1 MIVPDILANGGAL
14 CLSYFE
20 YIQDLQSYFWSLE
33 RIYREMKIILLEA
46 FENVWNLSE
55 KKGISLRNAA
65 YMIAISRVAKTH
77 ELRGL
82 FP

>member
-1 MIVPDILANGGAL
+1 M
-14 CLSYFE
+14 SYFE
-20 YIQDLQSYFWSLE
+20 YIQDIHAYFWTLE
-33 RIYREMKIILLEA
+33 RVYREMKRIMLEA
-46 FENVWNLSE
+46 FEEVWNLSQE
-55 KKGISLRNAA
+55 KKISLRNAA